1 MIKTV
6 PFSERDGIILKE
18 KKKKTW
24 SLLHALGMGCRRT
37 GSLSR
42 AAL

>member
-6 PFSERDGIILKE
+6 PFSERDGII
-18 KKKKTW
+18 KKKKNW

>member
-6 PFSERDGIILKE
+6 PFSERDGIIK